1 MQLMWGLR
9 VGALWLLTASALAAV
24 LPEDRLDVLRH
35 AYDGG
40 GMDIKGPSVL
50 VRKSF
55 ADKVSVRANYYVDK
69 VSAASIDVVT
79 SASPYSEERTEKS
92 VGIDYLAGKAIYS
105 LSYGNS
111 EESDFEANSVHFDMS
126 QDFFGDLTTLSLGYS
141 KGWDE
146 VFRTGDNSFA
156 EEADRQHFR
165 IGLSQVLTKN
175 LIGSIGHELITD
187 EGYLNNPYRSVR
199 YLTSPNSYSFEPER
213 YPNTRTSEAT
223 AIRLSYYLPW
233 RAGLH
238 GEYRIYSDS
247 WGVDANSWQL
257 QLIQPIGQSWTV
269 ETRYR
274 SYQQGDADFYA
285 DLFPFQNAQNFL
297 ARDKELSEFSSTV
310 IGLGVGFQF
319 SKPNWNTI
327 SKAGLHLWVDR
338 FNFDYDNF
346 RDIRVQTT
354 PGTEPLYSFDAT
366 VTRLLFTLWY

>member
-223 AIRLSYYLPW
+223 AIRLAYYLPW

-257 QLIQPIGQSWTV
+257 QLIQPIGQRGTV

-285 DLFPFQNAQNFL
+285 DLFPFQDSQNFL

-319 SKPNWNTI
+319 SKPNWDTI

>member
-1 MQLMWGLR
+1 
-9 VGALWLLTASALAAV
+9 
-24 LPEDRLDVLRH
+24 
-35 AYDGG
+35 
-40 GMDIKGPSVL
+40 
-50 VRKSF
+50 
-55 ADKVSVRANYYVDK
+55 
-69 VSAASIDVVT
+69 
-79 SASPYSEERTEKS
+79 
-92 VGIDYLAGKAIYS
+92 
-105 LSYGNS
+105 
-111 EESDFEANSVHFDMS
+111 MS

-146 VFRTGDNSFA
+146 VCRTGDNSFA

-257 QLIQPIGQSWTV
+257 QLIQPIGQRWTV

-285 DLFPFQNAQNFL
+285 DLFPFQDSQNFL

-319 SKPNWNTI
+319 SKPNWDTI

>member
-247 WGVDANSWQL
+247 RGVDANSWQL
-257 QLIQPIGQSWTV
+257 QLIQPIGQRWTV

-285 DLFPFQNAQNFL
+285 DLFPFQDSQNFL

-319 SKPNWNTI
+319 SKPNWDTI

>member
-9 VGALWLLTASALAAV
+9 VGVLWLLTASALAAV

-213 YPNTRTSEAT
+213 YPNTRTSDAT
-223 AIRLSYYLPW
+223 AFRLSYYLPW

>member
-257 QLIQPIGQSWTV
+257 QLIQPIGQRWTV

-285 DLFPFQNAQNFL
+285 DLFPFQDSQNFL
-297 ARDKELSEFSSTV
+297 PRDKELSEFSSTV

-319 SKPNWNTI
+319 SKPNWDTI

>member
-1 MQLMWGLR
+1 MQLMWALR
-9 VGALWLLTASALAAV
+9 AVTLWLLAASSVAAV
-24 LPEDRLDVLRH
+24 LPEDRLDILHHR
-35 AYDGG
+35 YDGG

-55 ADKVSVRANYYVDK
+55 ADRVSVRANYYVDK

-79 SASPYSEERTEKS
+79 SASSYSEERTEKS
-92 VGIDYLAGKAIYS
+92 IGVDYLAGKAIYS

-146 VFRTGDNSFA
+146 IFRTDDNSFA

-175 LIGSIGHELITD
+175 LIGSITHELITD

-199 YLTSPNSYSFEPER
+199 YLTSANSYSFEPER

-238 GEYRIYSDS
+238 GEYRTYNDS
-247 WGVDANSWQL
+247 WDVDATSWQL
-257 QLIQPIGQSWTV
+257 QLIQPIGQRWTV

-274 SYQQGDADFYA
+274 SYQQSDADFYA
-285 DLFPFQNAQNFL
+285 DLFPFQNSRNFL

-310 IGLGVGFQF
+310 IGVGVGFQF
-319 SKPNWNTI
+319 SKPNWGAI
-327 SKAGLHLWVDR
+327 DKAGLHLWVDN

>member
-213 YPNTRTSEAT
+213 YPNTRTSDAT
-223 AIRLSYYLPW
+223 AFRLSYYLPW

>member
-1 MQLMWGLR
+1 MQLMWALR
-9 VGALWLLTASALAAV
+9 AVTLWLLAASSVAAV
-24 LPEDRLDVLRH
+24 LPEDRLDILHHR
-35 AYDGG
+35 YDGG

-55 ADKVSVRANYYVDK
+55 ADRVSVRANYYVDK

-79 SASPYSEERTEKS
+79 SASSYSEERTEKS
-92 VGIDYLAGKAIYS
+92 IGVDYLAGKAIYS

-111 EESDFEANSVHFDMS
+111 EESDFEANSVHFDLS

-146 VFRTGDNSFA
+146 IFRTDDNSFA

-175 LIGSIGHELITD
+175 LIGSITHELITD

-199 YLTSPNSYSFEPER
+199 YLTSANSYSFEPER

-238 GEYRIYSDS
+238 GEYRTYNDS
-247 WGVDANSWQL
+247 WDVDATSWQL
-257 QLIQPIGQSWTV
+257 QLIQPIGQRWTV

-274 SYQQGDADFYA
+274 SYQQSDADFYA
-285 DLFPFQNAQNFL
+285 DLFPFQNSRNFL

-310 IGLGVGFQF
+310 IGVGVGFQF
-319 SKPNWNTI
+319 SKPNWGAI
-327 SKAGLHLWVDR
+327 DKAGLHLWVDN

>member
-213 YPNTRTSEAT
+213 YPNPRTSEAT

-257 QLIQPIGQSWTV
+257 QLIQPIGQRWTV

-285 DLFPFQNAQNFL
+285 DLFPFQDSQNFL

-319 SKPNWNTI
+319 SKPNWDTI

>member
-146 VFRTGDNSFA
+146 VFRTGDNSFV

-165 IGLSQVLTKN
+165 IGVSQVLTKN

-213 YPNTRTSEAT
+213 YPNTRISEAT

-257 QLIQPIGQSWTV
+257 QLIQPIGQRWTV

-274 SYQQGDADFYA
+274 NYQQGDADFYA
-285 DLFPFQNAQNFL
+285 DLFPFQDSQNFL

-319 SKPNWNTI
+319 SKPNWDTI
-327 SKAGLHLWVDR
+327 SKAGLHLWDR

>member
-9 VGALWLLTASALAAV
+9 VGVLWLLTASALAAV

-257 QLIQPIGQSWTV
+257 QLIQPIGQRWTV

-285 DLFPFQNAQNFL
+285 DLFPFQDSQNFL

-319 SKPNWNTI
+319 SKPNWDTI

>member
-1 MQLMWGLR
+1 MQLIAR
-9 VGALWLLTASALAAV
+9 VLVLSLLAGQALAAV
-24 LPEDRLDVLRH
+24 LPEDRLDVLSH
-35 AYDGG
+35 EYDGG
-40 GMDIKGPSVL
+40 GMEIKGPSVL

-79 SASPYSEERTEKS
+79 SASPYKEERTEKS
-92 VGIDYLAGKAIYS
+92 IGVDYLHGKAIYS

-126 QDFFGDLTTLSLGYS
+126 QDFFGDLSTLSLGFS

-165 IGLSQVLTKN
+165 IGLSQILTRN
-175 LIGSIGHELITD
+175 LVASLSHELITD

-199 YLTSPNSYSFEPER
+199 YLTSPDSYSFEPER
-213 YPNTRTSEAT
+213 YPETRTSEAS
-223 AIRLSYYLPW
+223 ALRLSYYLPW

-238 GEYRIYSDS
+238 GEYRLYNDS
-247 WGVDANSWQL
+247 WGIDANSWQL
-257 QLIQPIGQSWTV
+257 KLIQPVGQHWTL

-274 SYQQGDADFYA
+274 AYQQGDADFYA
-285 DLFPFQNAQNFL
+285 DLFPYQDAQNFL

-310 IGLGVGFQF
+310 IGVGVGFEF
-319 SKPNWNTI
+319 SKANWDTI
-327 SKAGLHLWVDR
+327 DKAGLNLWVDR
-338 FNFDYDNF
+338 FSFDYDNF

>member
-1 MQLMWGLR
+1 
-9 VGALWLLTASALAAV
+9 
-24 LPEDRLDVLRH
+24 
-35 AYDGG
+35 
-40 GMDIKGPSVL
+40 MDIKGPSVL

-55 ADKVSVRANYYVDK
+55 ADRVSVRANYYVDK

-79 SASPYSEERTEKS
+79 SASSYSEERTEKS
-92 VGIDYLAGKAIYS
+92 IGVDYLAGKAIYS

-146 VFRTGDNSFA
+146 IFRTDDNSFA

-175 LIGSIGHELITD
+175 LIGSITHELITD

-199 YLTSPNSYSFEPER
+199 YLTSANSYSFEPER

-238 GEYRIYSDS
+238 GEYRTYNDS
-247 WGVDANSWQL
+247 WDVDATSWQL
-257 QLIQPIGQSWTV
+257 QLIQPIGQRWTV
-269 ETRYR
+269 QTRYR
-274 SYQQGDADFYA
+274 SYQQSDADFYA
-285 DLFPFQNAQNFL
+285 DLFPFQNSRNFL

-310 IGLGVGFQF
+310 IGVGVGFQF
-319 SKPNWNTI
+319 SKPNWGAI
-327 SKAGLHLWVDR
+327 DKAGLHLWVDN

>member
-238 GEYRIYSDS
+238 GEYRVYSDS

-257 QLIQPIGQSWTV
+257 QLIQPIGQRWTV

-310 IGLGVGFQF
+310 IGMGVGFQF
-319 SKPNWNTI
+319 SKPNWGTI
-327 SKAGLHLWVDR
+327 DKAGLHLWVDR
-338 FNFDYDNF
+338 FSFDYDNF

>member
-146 VFRTGDNSFA
+146 VFRTGDNNFA

-257 QLIQPIGQSWTV
+257 QLIQPIGQRWTV

-285 DLFPFQNAQNFL
+285 DLFPFQDSQNFL

-319 SKPNWNTI
+319 SKPNWDTI

>member
-9 VGALWLLTASALAAV
+9 VGVLWLLTASALAAV

-213 YPNTRTSEAT
+213 YPNTRTSDAT
-223 AIRLSYYLPW
+223 ALRLSYYLPW

>member
-9 VGALWLLTASALAAV
+9 VGVLWLLTASALAAV

-40 GMDIKGPSVL
+40 GMDINGPSVL

-213 YPNTRTSEAT
+213 YPNTRTSDAT
-223 AIRLSYYLPW
+223 ALRLSYYLPW

>member
-213 YPNTRTSEAT
+213 YPNTNHRGRELAQFLVSGQKILGILKREQVCIK
-223 AIRLSYYLPW
+223 IR
-233 RAGLH
+233 
-238 GEYRIYSDS
+238 ITQ
-247 WGVDANSWQL
+247 QL
-257 QLIQPIGQSWTV
+257 
-269 ETRYR
+269 
-274 SYQQGDADFYA
+274 
-285 DLFPFQNAQNFL
+285 
-297 ARDKELSEFSSTV
+297 
-310 IGLGVGFQF
+310 
-319 SKPNWNTI
+319 
-327 SKAGLHLWVDR
+327 
-338 FNFDYDNF
+338 
-346 RDIRVQTT
+346 
-354 PGTEPLYSFDAT
+354 
-366 VTRLLFTLWY
+366 

>member
-257 QLIQPIGQSWTV
+257 QLIQPIGQRWTV

-285 DLFPFQNAQNFL
+285 DLFPFQNSQNFL

-319 SKPNWNTI
+319 SKPNWDTI

>member
-257 QLIQPIGQSWTV
+257 QLIQPIGQRWTV

-274 SYQQGDADFYA
+274 RYQQGDADFYA
-285 DLFPFQNAQNFL
+285 DLFPFQDSQNFL

-319 SKPNWNTI
+319 SKPNWDTI

>member
-257 QLIQPIGQSWTV
+257 QLIQPIGQRWTV

-285 DLFPFQNAQNFL
+285 DLFPFQDSQNFL

-319 SKPNWNTI
+319 SKPNWDTI

>member
-238 GEYRIYSDS
+238 GEYRLYSDS

-257 QLIQPIGQSWTV
+257 QLIQPIGQRWTV

-285 DLFPFQNAQNFL
+285 DLFPFQDSQNFL

-319 SKPNWNTI
+319 SKPNWDTI

>member
-257 QLIQPIGQSWTV
+257 QLIQPIGQRWTV

-274 SYQQGDADFYA
+274 SFQQGDADFYA
-285 DLFPFQNAQNFL
+285 DLFPFQDSQNFL

-319 SKPNWNTI
+319 SKPNWDTI